1 MKQGP
6 FISKSLKYI
15 GLPLVLSILLVVVL
29 SVVLNNQRTL
39 ELSNLETRSQL
50 QATLFAEKISGKLN
64 ALEILLDSLAQ
75 QTRLMDLSTRA
86 GEELLERTVRQ
97 NQLIFSEIEGVCI
110 LNLQGKK
117 QFSSFYHESTA
128 LDTMRMN
135 LTKLHSEQQ
144 FSFSSLPFTD
154 QGVQYLSLSRSIED
168 SSGTIA
174 RIVALIVRTD
184 LFHEQLNLT
193 SIPGIE
199 QLVVSD
205 SEEAIVAFWSSSARQ
220 DVDHMDPG
228 YVSAVPKAEKNTTLQ
243 AGIRSYSQGDK
254 LYTITSLAGFPY
266 TLTLRVDI
274 QNSMASYDKALV
286 ISFSFLLV
294 MVLISM
300 AYITR
305 LGFEVIKKEAQQ
317 EEILDSLAQKVQER
331 TIALKRLSEQDALTG
346 LPNRRRINKLLT
358 EEIRLCKEGNSV
370 FSLLILDI
378 DRFKL
383 VNDTYGHQTGD
394 EVILAIVELLRPLLA
409 DIGTLARWG
418 GDELMT
424 LLPGHTL
431 CQAVDV
437 AQAMRTQIEQARFPQ
452 NLHITLSIGAT
463 QSGSDDTD
471 ITLIRR
477 ADMALYM
484 AKDAGRNQVHT
495 IS

>member
-6 FISKSLKYI
+6 FIRKSLKYI

-154 QGVQYLSLSRSIED
+154 QGVHYLSLSRSIED

-205 SEEAIVAFWSSSARQ
+205 AQHSIVALWTQESRVGAEDIS
-220 DVDHMDPG
+220 PG
-228 YVSAVPKAEKNTTLQ
+228 YLNEVNGAERTTLQ
-243 AGIRSYSQGDK
+243 AGIRSYSQGEK

-274 QNSMASYDKALV
+274 LNSMASYDKALV

>member
-1 MKQGP
+1 M
-6 FISKSLKYI
+6 
-15 GLPLVLSILLVVVL
+15 
-29 SVVLNNQRTL
+29 
-39 ELSNLETRSQL
+39 
-50 QATLFAEKISGKLN
+50 
-64 ALEILLDSLAQ
+64 
-75 QTRLMDLSTRA
+75 
-86 GEELLERTVRQ
+86 
-97 NQLIFSEIEGVCI
+97 
-110 LNLQGKK
+110 
-117 QFSSFYHESTA
+117 
-128 LDTMRMN
+128 
-135 LTKLHSEQQ
+135 
-144 FSFSSLPFTD
+144 
-154 QGVQYLSLSRSIED
+154 
-168 SSGTIA
+168 
-174 RIVALIVRTD
+174 
-184 LFHEQLNLT
+184 
-193 SIPGIE
+193 
-199 QLVVSD
+199 
-205 SEEAIVAFWSSSARQ
+205 
-220 DVDHMDPG
+220 
-228 YVSAVPKAEKNTTLQ
+228 
-243 AGIRSYSQGDK
+243 
-254 LYTITSLAGFPY
+254 
-266 TLTLRVDI
+266 
-274 QNSMASYDKALV
+274 
-286 ISFSFLLV
+286 
-294 MVLISM
+294 
-300 AYITR
+300 
-305 LGFEVIKKEAQQ
+305 
-317 EEILDSLAQKVQER
+317 QER
-331 TIALKRLSEQDALTG
+331 TIALKRLSEPDALTG

-452 NLHITLSIGAT
+452 NLHITLSIGVT